1 MKNGDSSYRRFL
13 EGEQKAFD
21 DIMLTYREGLTFFIM
36 RYVGDESVAED
47 ICIDVFC
54 ELLTHPRRYNGR
66 SSLKTYIFMIGRSRA
81 LDFLRRKNKIL
92 MLPLENA
99 MEHGD
104 TGVSPEDAVCI
115 SESKKAVNEA
125 IRTLPQNMQL
135 AVHLVYFEELS
146 YKQAAKV
153 LKVSE
158 KQIDNLLYNARK
170 KLEKTLR
177 KEELI

>member
-13 EGEQKAFD
+13 EGEQEAFD
-21 DIMLTYREGLTFFIM
+21 DIMLTYRDGLTFFIK
-36 RYVGDESVAED
+36 RYVQNDDIAED

-81 LDFLRRKNKIL
+81 LDYLRRKNKIL

-99 MEHGD
+99 ENHED
-104 TGVSPEDAVCI
+104 TGVSLEDTVCRDERKRAI
-115 SESKKAVNEA
+115 NEA
-125 IRTLPQNMQL
+125 ILTLPENMQL
-135 AVHLVYFEELS
+135 AVHLVYFEDMS
-146 YKQAAKV
+146 YKEAASV
-153 LKVSE
+153 LRISE
-158 KQIDNLLYNARK
+158 KQMDNLLYNARK